1 VLGWSSAQSYGALAA
16 LAGDRLPADCT
27 AGAVSALPTA
37 FVGVAGPYD
46 PSFLSGDPRPDL
58 VRTDPA
64 RCQALN
70 PYTHICGNPDLR
82 VSLLHGADD
91 PAVPPEMSI
100 AFGDALVAAGY
111 DVALTL
117 IEEYGH
123 EVPTPGSGAFDA
135 IVEETAGVAC
145 ARGLANGCR

>member
-1 VLGWSSAQSYGALAA
+1 M
-16 LAGDRLPADCT
+16 P
-27 AGAVSALPTA
+27 PTA
-37 FVGVAGPYD
+37 FVGIAGSYD
-46 PSFLSGDPRPDL
+46 PSFLSGDPRRDL
-58 VRTDPA
+58 VRISPA

-70 PYTHICGNPDLR
+70 AYTHIGGNPDLR
-82 VSLLHGADD
+82 VSLLHGTGD

-100 AFGDALVAAGY
+100 AFGDALVAAGD

-123 EVPTPGSGAFDA
+123 EVPTPGSEAFDA

-145 ARGLANGCR
+145 ARGLANSCR